1 MNKQFNMHNVF
12 LPLNLQFFAAEGEQE
27 ASETNPDG
35 QSSAE
40 TQVESSQ
47 SADKPQEKMLTQ
59 TEFEEALKK
68 RLERE
73 RKKFADYD
81 ELKAK
86 ADEYAAEL
94 EAKRQAELT
103 ETERAQEIAKQ
114 FEEEKNA
121 LTAQLEA
128 LRKQSEQERIRN
140 EFTKVASSAN
150 IEYIDDAIA
159 LADLSAVS
167 IDEDGKVV
175 GIDDVVK
182 ALVENKP
189 FLVAKKQ
196 KHPIGTATNGGGQQ
210 YHDKPAEQILEELR
224 NKARKSGR
232 IEDRVAFDKA
242 RKQYGK

>member
-1 MNKQFNMHNVF
+1 MNKQFNMHNAF
-12 LPLNLQFFAAEGEQE
+12 LPLDLQFFAAEGEQE
-27 ASETNPDG
+27 THETSPDG
-35 QSSAE
+35 QQTAE
-40 TQVESSQ
+40 TQVESSG
-47 SADKPQEKMLTQ
+47 SADKPQEKILTQ
-59 TEFEEALKK
+59 AEFEEALKK

-73 RKKFADYD
+73 RKKFDGFD
-81 ELKAK
+81 DMKAK
-86 ADEYAAEL
+86 LAEYESKEEERRKAEL
-94 EAKRQAELT
+94 S
-103 ETERAQEIAKQ
+103 ETERAQELAKQ
-114 FEEEKNA
+114 YEEEKNA

-175 GIDDVVK
+175 GMDDVVK

-196 KHPIGTATNGGGQQ
+196 KHPIGTPTNGGGS
-210 YHDKPAEQILEELR
+210 EQIRTLEAQLADAKKAKDFAKVIELS
-224 NKARKSGR
+224 NKIAGVFK
-232 IEDRVAFDKA
+232 K
-242 RKQYGK
+242 

>member
-1 MNKQFNMHNVF
+1 MINDFNA
-12 LPLNLQFFAAEGEQE
+12 LLTLNLQYFGEAGEQE
-27 ASETNPDG
+27 APETNLDG
-35 QSSAE
+35 QLPAE
-40 TQVESSQ
+40 TQVKSSE
-47 SADKPQEKMLTQ
+47 SADQPQEKMLTQ
-59 TEFEEALKK
+59 AEFEEALKK

-103 ETERAQEIAKQ
+103 ETERAQELAKQ

-175 GIDDVVK
+175 GMDDVVK

-196 KHPIGTATNGGGQQ
+196 KQPIGTATNGGSGGQSE
-210 YHDKPAEQILEELR
+210 KSAEQLLADAAE
-224 NKARKSGR
+224 KARKSGTLK
-232 IEDRVAFDKA
+232 DKA
-242 RKQYGK
+242 AYAQMKKQFGK

>member
-1 MNKQFNMHNVF
+1 MINDFNA
-12 LPLNLQFFAAEGEQE
+12 LLTLNLQYFGEAGEQE
-27 ASETNPDG
+27 APETNLDG
-35 QSSAE
+35 QPSAKTQVDSPESAE
-40 TQVESSQ
+40 KTFTQAQLDELI
-47 SADKPQEKMLTQ
+47 A
-59 TEFEEALKK
+59 K
-68 RLERE
+68 RIERE

-81 ELKAK
+81 EIKAK

-103 ETERAQEIAKQ
+103 ETERAQELAKQ

-128 LRKQSEQERIRN
+128 LRKQSEQERICN

-175 GIDDVVK
+175 GMDDVVK
-182 ALVENKP
+182 TLVENKP

-196 KHPIGTATNGGGQQ
+196 KQPIGTATNGGSGGQSE
-210 YHDKPAEQILEELR
+210 KTAEQLLADAAE
-224 NKARKSGR
+224 KARKSGTLK
-232 IEDRVAFDKA
+232 DKA
-242 RKQYGK
+242 AYAQMKKQFGK

>member
-1 MNKQFNMHNVF
+1 MIYNFNA
-12 LPLNLQFFAAEGEQE
+12 LLTLNLQYFAEGGETE
-27 ASETNPDG
+27 TPETNLGG
-35 QSSAE
+35 QTPTE
-40 TQVESSQ
+40 TQVESSV

-59 TEFEEALKK
+59 AEFEEALKK

-94 EAKRQAELT
+94 EAKRQAELS

-140 EFTKVASSAN
+140 EFTRVASSAN

-175 GIDDVVK
+175 GMDDVVK

-196 KHPIGTATNGGGQQ
+196 KQPIGTATNGGGS
-210 YHDKPAEQILEELR
+210 EQIRTLEAQLADAKKAKDFAKVIELS
-224 NKARKSGR
+224 NKIAGVFK
-232 IEDRVAFDKA
+232 K
-242 RKQYGK
+242 